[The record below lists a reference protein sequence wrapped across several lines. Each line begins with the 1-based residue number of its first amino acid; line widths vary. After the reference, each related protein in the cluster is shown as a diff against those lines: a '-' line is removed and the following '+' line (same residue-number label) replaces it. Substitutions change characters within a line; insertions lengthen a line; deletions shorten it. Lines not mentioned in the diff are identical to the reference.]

1 MKTGLKIS
9 HNNVLTYSD
18 NLRNFGCRKNPTIA
32 PANPGSDR
40 NTDKNMKITRSFR
53 KNHRIQPAISNVNKI
68 AGMRGSHGARRRSG
82 ERLLVPPA
90 SPNFPALDA
99 MVAGQTFSANSHC
112 WEVIEKTPA
121 GIIIEKDFNR
131 SDVTLARRVAA
142 CRKLIEKGIAFDGTV
157 SLKNLRKMSHES

>member
-1 MKTGLKIS
+1 
-9 HNNVLTYSD
+9 
-18 NLRNFGCRKNPTIA
+18 
-32 PANPGSDR
+32 
-40 NTDKNMKITRSFR
+40 MKITRSFR
-53 KNHRIQPAISNVNKI
+53 KNHRIQSAISDVNKI

-90 SPNFPALDA
+90 SPNFTALDA
-99 MVAGQTFSANSHC
+99 MKVGKTFSANSHC

-142 CRKLIEKGIAFDGTV
+142 CRKLIQNGIEFDGTA
-157 SLKNLRKMSHES
+157 SLKHLQKMSNG